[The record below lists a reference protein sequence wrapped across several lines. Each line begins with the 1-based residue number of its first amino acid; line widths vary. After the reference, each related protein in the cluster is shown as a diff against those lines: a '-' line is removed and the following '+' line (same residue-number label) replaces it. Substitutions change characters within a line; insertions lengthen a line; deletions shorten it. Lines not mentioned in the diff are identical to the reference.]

1 MSEGNRSW
9 GESNKLPAGAR
20 KGGQPPGWQCWKTR
34 IQMGTEASG
43 ARQGSRW
50 KVRKKYNGRR
60 AWHPQRGGAAPKKPY
75 CGGEPLAQHC
85 RPAQPL
91 GRVAVSRV
99 LPSRR
104 FAIVLRS
111 RAVSQVFN
119 APSREGTR
127 LWHGETAHARSRD
140 SFAGAGLVRHDPAGR
155 ISPAPKRR
163 PRPLLLS
170 TVCSCEQWGCVAG
183 SNAAETGCG

>member
-1 MSEGNRSW
+1 M
-9 GESNKLPAGAR
+9 PADAR
-20 KGGQPPGWQCWKTR
+20 KGGWPPEWQCWKKR

-50 KVRKKYNGRR
+50 KVRKKYKGRC

-75 CGGEPLAQHC
+75 CCGEPLAHHC

-99 LPSRR
+99 LPSRG

-127 LWHGETAHARSRD
+127 LR
-140 SFAGAGLVRHDPAGR
+140 
-155 ISPAPKRR
+155 
-163 PRPLLLS
+163 
-170 TVCSCEQWGCVAG
+170 
-183 SNAAETGCG
+183 